1 MPGGAS
7 VGHCCLSSC
16 VNSVTV
22 TIDGFIN
29 PEAELQ
35 TESSSARQ
43 RGRSGQGRGG
53 WAAGA
58 GSRPCPEPHVLCA
71 CQAVES
77 VQAEDESA
85 QLCKRRIE
93 HLKEHSSDQPAAAG
107 LWKRKRMDRM
117 MAEHLLRC
125 GYYNTAVRLA
135 RQSGIEVGACVPTGL
150 AAVCPQGTLC
160 STCTWGAGQAH
171 GQRRSGLGCTMG
183 ARPLGASTG
192 GRRGLAEVA
201 FSDLTAHPGL

>member
-1 MPGGAS
+1 M
-7 VGHCCLSSC
+7 
-16 VNSVTV
+16 
-22 TIDGFIN
+22 
-29 PEAELQ
+29 
-35 TESSSARQ
+35 
-43 RGRSGQGRGG
+43 
-53 WAAGA
+53 
-58 GSRPCPEPHVLCA
+58 LCA

-135 RQSGIEVGACVPTGL
+135 RQSGIEVGARVPMGL
-150 AAVCPQGTLC
+150 AAVCPHGTLC
-160 STCTWGAGQAH
+160 STHTWGAGQARPALLWPWVHH
-171 GQRRSGLGCTMG
+171 GSQAIGSLHGR
-183 ARPLGASTG
+183 ASWPG
-192 GRRGLAEVA
+192 GG
-201 FSDLTAHPGL
+201 GIQ